1 MRESGMGSLS
11 GKIAIVSGGS
21 DGIGRAIAQKLAIEG
36 AHVVIC
42 ARNEEKIAAAVDAI
56 SSAGGSCEG
65 KSLDVSDAQAYAEM
79 VSNVAKDKGLDI
91 LVNNAAHVGMGMIA
105 DTDLD
110 GFQQNFRINMD
121 APYMGTRAAMVAMG
135 DKGGSIINISS
146 VNGDRAMQGMSG
158 YGASKA
164 ALTHFTRNAA
174 MEGAR
179 QRIRVNAVTPGPIM
193 TPATKAWFDHD
204 PAAGAAI
211 AGANPMGRI
220 GEPEEVANVVYFLAS
235 DASSYVTGA
244 SIPVDGGKANQLYV
258 PS

>member
-1 MRESGMGSLS
+1 MSSLS
-11 GKIAIVSGGS
+11 GKTAIVSGGS
-21 DGIGRAIAQKLAIEG
+21 DGIGRAIAEKLASEG

-42 ARNEEKIAAAVDAI
+42 ARNQEKIDAAVSAI
-56 SSAGGSCEG
+56 GGHCEG
-65 KSLDVSDAQAYAEM
+65 QALDVSDAQNYANM
-79 VSNVAKDKGLDI
+79 ISQVAKERGLDI
-91 LVNNAAHVGMGMIA
+91 LVNNAAHVGMGMIS
-105 DTDLD
+105 DTNLEI
-110 GFQQNFRINMD
+110 FQQNFRVNMD
-121 APYMGTRAAMVAMG
+121 APYMGTRAAMIAMG

-179 QRIRVNAVTPGPIM
+179 QGIRVNAVTPGPIM

-204 PAAGAAI
+204 PDAGAAI
-211 AGANPMGRI
+211 ANANPMGRI
-220 GEPEEVANVVYFLAS
+220 GTPEEVANVVLFLAS
-235 DASSYVTGA
+235 DAASYVTGA
-244 SIPVDGGKANQLYV
+244 SIPVDGGKANELYV

>member
-1 MRESGMGSLS
+1 MGSLS
-11 GKIAIVSGGS
+11 GKTAIVSGGS
-21 DGIGRAIAQKLAIEG
+21 DGIGRAIAQKLASEG

-42 ARNEEKIAAAVDAI
+42 ARNADKITATVEAI
-56 SSAGGSCEG
+56 TSEGGACEG
-65 KSLDVSDAQAYAEM
+65 QTLDVSDAQSYAEM
-79 VSNVAKDKGLDI
+79 ISTVAKDKGLHI

-105 DTDLD
+105 ETDLE
-110 GFQQNFRINMD
+110 GFQQNFRVNVD
-121 APYMGTRAAMVAMG
+121 APYMGTRAAMTAMG

-146 VNGDRAMQGMSG
+146 VNGDRAMQGMSA

-179 QRIRVNAVTPGPIM
+179 QGIRVNAVTPGPIM

-204 PAAGAAI
+204 PDAGAAI
-211 AGANPMGRI
+211 ASANPMGRI
-220 GEPEEVANVVYFLAS
+220 GTPEEVANVVLFLAS

-244 SIPVDGGKANQLYV
+244 NIPVDGGKANELYV
-258 PS
+258 PG

>member
-1 MRESGMGSLS
+1 MGSLS
-11 GKIAIVSGGS
+11 GKTAIVSGGS
-21 DGIGRAIAQKLAIEG
+21 DGIGRAIAQKLASEG

-42 ARNEEKIAAAVDAI
+42 ARNSDKITATVKAI
-56 SSAGGSCEG
+56 TSKGGSCDG
-65 KSLDVSDAQAYAEM
+65 QTLDVSDAQSYADM
-79 VSNVAKDKGLDI
+79 ISSVAKDKGLDI

-105 DTDLD
+105 DTDLE
-110 GFQQNFRINMD
+110 GFQQNFRVNVD
-121 APYMGTRAAMVAMG
+121 APYMGTRAAMTAMA

-146 VNGDRAMQGMSG
+146 VNGDRAMQGMSA

-179 QRIRVNAVTPGPIM
+179 QGIRVNAVTPGPIM

-204 PAAGAAI
+204 PDAGAAI

-220 GEPEEVANVVYFLAS
+220 GTPEEVANVVLFLAS

-244 SIPVDGGKANQLYV
+244 NIPVDGGKANELYV
-258 PS
+258 PG

>member
-1 MRESGMGSLS
+1 MGSLS
-11 GKIAIVSGGS
+11 GKTAIVSGGS
-21 DGIGRAIAQKLAIEG
+21 DGIGRAIAQKLASEG

-42 ARNEEKIAAAVDAI
+42 ARNSDKITATVKAI
-56 SSAGGSCEG
+56 ASKGGSCG
-65 KSLDVSDAQAYAEM
+65 GQTLDVSDAQSYADM
-79 VSNVAKDKGLDI
+79 ISSVAKDKGLDI

-105 DTDLD
+105 DTDLE
-110 GFQQNFRINMD
+110 GFQQNFRVNVD
-121 APYMGTRAAMVAMG
+121 APYMGTRAAMTAMG

-146 VNGDRAMQGMSG
+146 VNGDRAMQGMSA

-179 QRIRVNAVTPGPIM
+179 QGIRVNAVTPGPIM

-204 PAAGAAI
+204 PDSGAAI
-211 AGANPMGRI
+211 ADANPMGRI
-220 GEPEEVANVVYFLAS
+220 GTPEEVANVVLFLAS

-244 SIPVDGGKANQLYV
+244 NIPVDGGKANELYV
-258 PS
+258 PG